1 MLLLTVAGGSVLLSC
16 SADDGEGR
24 TQEPLPLS
32 VELVSVASDG
42 TQGRPPT
49 CCDSFTSCC
58 PSISA
63 DGRHI
68 TFQSLASNLVAD
80 DTNGVFDV
88 FVHDRLTGITE
99 RVSLST
105 EGIQGNFDSTAPAI
119 SADGRFVAFES
130 FATNLLPEEANS
142 VQDIFVRD
150 RQTGA
155 LEVVSVAS
163 GGSQAILASSQA
175 SISADGRFVAFVSLA
190 FNLVTGDTN
199 NTEDIFVH
207 DRQTGVTERVT
218 LASDGTQVNS
228 VISNPSISADGRFVA
243 FDSLATNLVPGDT
256 NNGDIFVRDRRAG
269 VTERV
274 STSSDGTQGNGPS
287 LGASIS
293 ANGRY
298 VVFVSFAS
306 NLVDGDSN
314 GREDVFVNDRETG
327 ATELVNMDSQGVQG
341 RGFID
346 EVSISADGRYVSFR
360 SDGANLAPADTN
372 RSHDVFVHDRQRG
385 LTVRVSLASDGTQGN
400 DGSFSPVVSGQG
412 RHIAFTSYAST
423 LVTGDNNDK
432 EDIFVA
438 TNPLMEE

>member
-228 VISNPSISADGRFVA
+228 VSSNP
-243 FDSLATNLVPGDT
+243 
-256 NNGDIFVRDRRAG
+256 
-269 VTERV
+269 
-274 STSSDGTQGNGPS
+274 
-287 LGASIS
+287 
-293 ANGRY
+293 
-298 VVFVSFAS
+298 
-306 NLVDGDSN
+306 
-314 GREDVFVNDRETG
+314 
-327 ATELVNMDSQGVQG
+327 
-341 RGFID
+341 
-346 EVSISADGRYVSFR
+346 SISADGRYVSFR

-372 RSHDVFVHDRQRG
+372 RSHDVLVHDRQRG

-400 DGSFSPVVSGQG
+400 DGSLSPVVSGQG